1 MRRNVGGGT
10 YSTYVAD
17 YIGSEN
23 TIELFFNPDYNIE
36 AGRLCV
42 QTHPY
47 SYQIELALP
56 APVVLPFTLGS
67 SVGFSSTAD
76 GAAGLLVE

>member
-1 MRRNVGGGT
+1 VRRNGGGGT

-23 TIELFFNPDYNIE
+23 TIELSFNPDCNIE
-36 AGRLCV
+36 AGRRLCI

-47 SYQIELALP
+47 SYQMELALP

-67 SVGFSSTAD
+67 SVGFSSTV
-76 GAAGLLVE
+76 GVAGLLVE